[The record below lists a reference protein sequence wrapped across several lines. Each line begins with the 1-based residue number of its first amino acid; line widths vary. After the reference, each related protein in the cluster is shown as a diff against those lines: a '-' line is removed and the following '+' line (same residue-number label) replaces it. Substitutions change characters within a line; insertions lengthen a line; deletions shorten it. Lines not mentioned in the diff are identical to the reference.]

1 MSPQQLLFR
10 VKTVRPERRDSCEC
24 RPVFIRCMR
33 CNGTRS
39 GLDIHVQAWLV
50 VGTPRGL
57 DIPVQACF
65 VGENASW
72 LGHSCPSTA
81 GRRGRFVAWTFLSKR
96 GWSAGTPTLRR
107 VVRRRGRRRYARL
120 SYLVGEGLGVR
131 ANRFRP
137 ILDFPIFS
145 VHRLCQGL
153 DSAEGIRSAGYSA
166 DIHRRMCI
174 ARFDSWLPPLAP

>member
-1 MSPQQLLFR
+1 MIPVSAGLYLYD
-10 VKTVRPERRDSCEC
+10 VCDVTVRA
-24 RPVFIRCMR
+24 V
-33 CNGTRS
+33 
-39 GLDIHVQAWLV
+39 AWAFLSKRGWWWGRLV
-50 VGTPRGL
+50 AWTFLSKQGWSAGTPRGL
-57 DIPVQACF
+57 DIPVQAQF
-65 VGENASW
+65 LGEDASW
-72 LGHSCPSTA
+72 LGHSCPSTVR
-81 GRRGRFVAWTFLSKR
+81 RRGCLVAWTFLSKH
-96 GWSAGTPTLRR
+96 GCSAGTPTLRR